1 MLNLQLQNVGNQLN
15 SADGSELN
23 IKSDIDVW
31 IYSTKIVS
39 TLVLQHIR
47 TNILRISGLIQLYPL
62 AVVNVIC
69 SDEFNPVKSFLNHL
83 QD

>member
-15 SADGSELN
+15 SADDSELN
-23 IKSDIDVW
+23 IKRDIDIW
-31 IYSTKIVS
+31 IDSTKIVS

-47 TNILRISGLIQLYPL
+47 TSLLGISGLIQLYPL
-62 AVVNVIC
+62 AVVNAIC